1 MANNDLHSIELGDQ
15 CQIGL
20 KYCTLIKSGA
30 KFMIWRL
37 IQGVYSLLFTLLL
50 PWVFFRLF
58 LRSLKFPAYRRR
70 WAERLGFV
78 PLPPLEEVLWIHAVS
93 VGEAVSAIPLVH
105 RIRAQYPG
113 SPILVTTM
121 TPTGSERIQVA
132 FKDLLGKQ
140 IYHCY
145 LPYDLPW
152 ALSAFFRRIQP
163 KLLVLMETE
172 LWPNLLAACH
182 KRKVPVL
189 IANGRLSPRS
199 SRGYGRIR
207 GLMKC
212 MVRPIQGVAAQSQ
225 LDGRRFQD
233 LGITP
238 QKIWEM
244 GNIKFDLQLPS
255 YLQEAG
261 AELREELGK
270 DRLIWIAA
278 STHEGEESIILE
290 TYRALKKSFPSLL
303 LLLVPRH
310 PDRFNKVA
318 HLCEDKAFRIMRRSQ
333 KGPMSEDI
341 DVFLGDTMGELL
353 LFYAAS
359 DVAFVGGSFVP
370 VGGHNLLEPAALGLP
385 IVTGPQLFNF
395 VAISEMLQDAKGVT
409 IVQSPAELRQQFEIL
424 LGDLSLRRFQGACA
438 KKVVEQNRGALDR
451 LVKLIDQIWECQV
464 GFPG

>member
-1 MANNDLHSIELGDQ
+1 MH
-15 CQIGL
+15 
-20 KYCTLIKSGA
+20 
-30 KFMIWRL
+30 WRL
-37 IQGVYSLLFTLLL
+37 IRGIYSLLFTLLL
-50 PWVFFRLF
+50 PWVFFRLW

-70 WAERLGFV
+70 WAERLGVV
-78 PLPPLEEVLWIHAVS
+78 PLPPLEKVLWIHAVS
-93 VGEAVSAIPLVH
+93 VGEAISAIPLVH
-105 RIRAQYPG
+105 RLRAEYPA

-121 TPTGSERIQVA
+121 TPTGSERVQVA

-152 ALSAFFRRIQP
+152 IWRTFFRRIQP

-172 LWPNLLAACH
+172 LWPNLLAACGE
-182 KRKVPVL
+182 RQVSVL
-189 IANGRLSPRS
+189 IANGRLSPHS

-207 GLMKC
+207 RLMQW
-212 MVRPIQGVAAQSQ
+212 MVQPIQGVAAQSE
-225 LDGRRFQD
+225 LDVKRFCE
-233 LGITP
+233 LGIAP
-238 QKIWEM
+238 EKVWET

-261 AELREELGK
+261 AECREELGK
-270 DRLIWIAA
+270 DRLVWIAA
-278 STHEGEESIILE
+278 STHEGEESILLE
-290 TYRALKKSFPSLL
+290 AYRTLKEAFPSLL

-310 PDRFNKVA
+310 PDRFNRVA
-318 HLCEDKAFRIMRRSQ
+318 HLCEDKKLRVMRRSQ
-333 KGPMSEDI
+333 KASMSEDI

-395 VAISEMLQDAKGVT
+395 VAISKMLQAAKGVT
-409 IVQSPAELRQQFEIL
+409 IVQNAAELIQQFTIL
-424 LGDLSLRRFQGACA
+424 FSDFSLRQKQGACA
-438 KKVVEQNRGALDR
+438 KEVVEKNRGALEKI
-451 LVKLIDQIWECQV
+451 VKIIEKFWQNQ
-464 GFPG
+464 